1 MAFTIYE
8 TPILSPVLKHIS
20 HLGLKTF
27 GWKLEGELPD
37 LPKYVVITNHSSNW
51 DFLITVLGSLALS
64 AKVSIMMKS
73 SLFRGPFNPFLKWLG
88 GIPVNRS
95 ASSNFVDQMVKTFE
109 EKKKMIL
116 MLAPE
121 GTRDRVKRW
130 KSGFYHI
137 ARGADVPVVLAF
149 IDYVKKTTGVGP
161 LVFPSGDFEA
171 DMAKIKTFYA
181 NITERY
187 AEKFSKKS

>member
-1 MAFTIYE
+1 MSCTIYE
-8 TPILSPVLKHIS
+8 TPVLSPLLKRLSI
-20 HLGLKTF
+20 LGLKTF
-27 GWKLEGELPD
+27 GWKLEGEIPD
-37 LPKYVVITNHSSNW
+37 IPKFVVITNHSSNW
-51 DFLITVLGSLALS
+51 DLLITVLGSLALS
-64 AKVSIMMKS
+64 AKVSIMMKN

-121 GTRDRVKRW
+121 GTREKVKRW

-137 ARGADVPVVLAF
+137 ARGADVPIVLAF
-149 IDYVKKTTGVGP
+149 IDYVKKSTGVGP
-161 LVFPSGDFEA
+161 LVFPSGNFDA
-171 DMAKIKTFYA
+171 DMAKIKAFYA
-181 NITERY
+181 NITEKY
-187 AEKFSKKS
+187 SKKG